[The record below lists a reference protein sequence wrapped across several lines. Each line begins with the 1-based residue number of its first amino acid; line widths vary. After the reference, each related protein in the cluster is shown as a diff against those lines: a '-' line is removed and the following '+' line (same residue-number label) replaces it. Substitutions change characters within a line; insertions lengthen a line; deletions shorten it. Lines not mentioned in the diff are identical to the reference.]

1 MKIST
6 VKISVLLL
14 IIIIILSFQINIFST
29 QGLEQALSLEQTL
42 TNDQNSVKT
51 RSRDVK
57 SCSGDINIRSENS
70 KVSSDVKACSK
81 NSKVRVGPEYL
92 FEVKTKD
99 QLLYLGKIISQDE
112 KLLVLETENK
122 TVEIPVNNIKRIRKI
137 KIIGKKHYYED
148 PIPYK
153 LLLSPTGKTLKKG
166 EGYFSDIFI
175 VYPMYYYGLS
185 DKVTIGGGAFI
196 PNPAL
201 FFSLSIK
208 VSLTSNDKH
217 KLAAGICLLN
227 FFNSYKLY
235 TLGSYYLA
243 STHGD
248 TFNNFT
254 IGLGVMT
261 TGEENGGW
269 TLMLGGEKRIFKN
282 LAFVTD
288 NWISYDSEEEQN
300 LGFYSILSTG
310 LRLIFPSWCLTFA
323 VFVEPSPGAGIV
335 PYISFSFQT

>member
-1 MKIST
+1 M
-6 VKISVLLL
+6 
-14 IIIIILSFQINIFST
+14 
-29 QGLEQALSLEQTL
+29 A
-42 TNDQNSVKT
+42 NDQNSVKP
-51 RSRDVK
+51 RSGDVK
-57 SCSGDINIRSENS
+57 PRSENV
-70 KVSSDVKACSK
+70 KTCSDVEARSENIKACSNVK
-81 NSKVRVGPEYL
+81 ARSGSEYL

-122 TVEIPVNNIKRIRKI
+122 TVEIPVNNIRRIRKI
-137 KIIGKKHYYED
+137 KVVGKDHYYED

-153 LLLSPTGKTLKKG
+153 TILSPTGRTLKKG
-166 EGYFSDIFI
+166 QGYFSDIFI
-175 VYPMYYYGLS
+175 VYPMYFYGLS

-201 FFSLSIK
+201 LFSLSLK

-261 TGEENGGW
+261 TGEGNGGW

-310 LRLIFPSWCLTFA
+310 LRLI
-323 VFVEPSPGAGIV
+323 
-335 PYISFSFQT
+335 